1 MRYVSSRGAS
11 ASVSFEEAIGSGY
24 AADGGL
30 YVPETLPP
38 ITADD
43 LEAWKNLDFPALAVE
58 VLRPFVAGEI
68 PDADLEPL
76 LAACYGDF
84 LAPEKIPV
92 VPLATA
98 PRVAVAELF
107 YGPTFCF
114 KDLGLQ
120 VLVRFLSYFA
130 AKRGERRTILVAT
143 TGDTGPAAL
152 RAAADVDDASLRV
165 VCCFPEGQVSA
176 LQRRQMTTHG
186 SSSVR
191 VATFEGG
198 GDDMDEPIRRMGL
211 DNAFASAHGL
221 CGANS
226 YNVGRP
232 LAQMVHY
239 VWIWLR
245 CRASFGAGAA
255 PFVLDVVVPT
265 GAMGNLAAATLA
277 KRRGLP
283 LGALCAGTNANDI
296 SCRAINDGDFS
307 RAPEMKKTLSD
318 AINIQRPY
326 NFERVFYYATGG
338 DASKTGAAMAAGDFR
353 VDAATRGALRDGGYR
368 AARVDDGA
376 MLAALR
382 AFRDAH
388 GYVCDPH
395 TAVAVA
401 AADELGYA
409 PYGGPAAEPRPV
421 AILATA
427 HPCKFQAAVTEA
439 LGADAW
445 AAYEASAAFPEAARE
460 LAGRAEVAP
469 LALSRRAGESLGA
482 AQRRWETVLRA
493 VLEDPDGLHYVESVC
508 HLDDGDDDDPAA
520 DEPPAVAD
528 SSCAIL

>member
-68 PDADLEPL
+68 PDADLETL

-84 LAPEKIPV
+84 LAPGKIPV

-107 YGPTFCF
+107 HGPTFCF

-120 VLVRFLSYFA
+120 
-130 AKRGERRTILVAT
+130 
-143 TGDTGPAAL
+143 
-152 RAAADVDDASLRV
+152 
-165 VCCFPEGQVSA
+165 
-176 LQRRQMTTHG
+176 
-186 SSSVR
+186 
-191 VATFEGG
+191 
-198 GDDMDEPIRRMGL
+198 
-211 DNAFASAHGL
+211 
-221 CGANS
+221 
-226 YNVGRP
+226 
-232 LAQMVHY
+232 
-239 VWIWLR
+239 
-245 CRASFGAGAA
+245 
-255 PFVLDVVVPT
+255 
-265 GAMGNLAAATLA
+265 
-277 KRRGLP
+277 
-283 LGALCAGTNANDI
+283 
-296 SCRAINDGDFS
+296 
-307 RAPEMKKTLSD
+307 MKKTLSD

-338 DASKTGAAMAAGDFR
+338 DASKTGAAMAAATSGR
-353 VDAATRGALRDGGYR
+353 SAGRAARTAATRG
-368 AARVDDGA
+368 VDDGA

-388 GYVCDPH
+388 GYVCDPTRPSPSQPRTSSAH
-395 TAVAVA
+395 AH
-401 AADELGYA
+401 
-409 PYGGPAAEPRPV
+409 GGPAASRGPWRSSRRRTLQVPGRR
-421 AILATA
+421 
-427 HPCKFQAAVTEA
+427 HRA

-469 LALSRRAGESLGA
+469 LARSRRAGESLGA